1 MTTNI
6 ISPVTKLLDQLNI
19 PYHVITIPLS
29 EDQKPIRSLETLLT
43 LQERDPTSIIRS
55 LLFRTGSNTSV
66 LLVIPGGYR
75 ADWSVLRK
83 HLGQRKIKMANLD
96 QVKEVT
102 GYVVGAVPPIA
113 LPEKIQV
120 LLDETVS
127 NYLHVVIGSG
137 ILGYA
142 LSLSSQDL
150 CSAMGSAV
158 ETGLFTKID
167 L

>member
-6 ISPVTKLLDQLNI
+6 ISPVTKLLHQLNI

-55 LLFRTGSNTSV
+55 LLFLTGSNTSV
-66 LLVIPGGYR
+66 LLAIPGGHR
-75 ADWSVLRK
+75 ADWRVLRK

-150 CSAMGSAV
+150 FSAMGSAV